1 MKCNETQRNRGE
13 AMTPSDD
20 SALFPRFSAL
30 PRELWSADLDAA
42 TTGQIPWLWH
52 GLLAP
57 GNLTLLT
64 SQWKSGKTTLLSVLL
79 ARRKA
84 GGELL
89 GLGVTAGKTVV
100 ISEESPAHWQAR
112 QRHLDFGEGVC
123 FFCRPFAGKP
133 RACDWLAL
141 VERLGELRRA
151 HGTDLVVV
159 DPLASFLPGRDE
171 GNAAGMLEAL
181 MPLQRLS
188 GQGVAVLVLHHPRKG
203 EPAPGQ
209 AARGS
214 GALSGYVDIL
224 VEMSWLSRA
233 DTEDR
238 RRLLRA
244 WSRHAQ
250 TPRELVIELNAEG
263 TDYECL
269 GDFKAEEFRQ
279 NWEQLRG
286 VLEGAP
292 RRLTRAEVLEA
303 WPREGPRPS
312 AVTLWRW
319 LEQAVAAGLVCR
331 DGDGRRNNPYRYWLA
346 GQEERW
352 AADPVAQLRQQ
363 QEEGIRLLQEQI
375 GVDLGLLDER
385 PGW

>member
-1 MKCNETQRNRGE
+1 MN
-13 AMTPSDD
+13 PSDD
-20 SALFPRFSAL
+20 AALFSRVPAL
-30 PRELWSADLDAA
+30 PRELWSADLGAA
-42 TTGQIPWLWH
+42 ATGQIPWLWH

-79 ARRKA
+79 ARRKS
-84 GGELL
+84 GDPLL
-89 GLGVTAGKTVV
+89 GLGVTPGKTVV

-112 QRHLDFGEGVC
+112 RQLLDFGDGVC
-123 FFCRPFAGKP
+123 FFCRPFAGRP

-141 VERLGELRRA
+141 VERLSELRRA

-159 DPLASFLPGRDE
+159 DPLAAFLPGRDE
-171 GNAAGMLEAL
+171 SNAAGVLEAL

-203 EPAPGQ
+203 TTVPGQ

-224 VEMSWLSRA
+224 VEMNWMGKA
-233 DTEDR
+233 DTDDR

-244 WSRHAQ
+244 WSRHGQ

-269 GDFKAEEFRQ
+269 GDYKAEEFRQ
-279 NWEQLRG
+279 SWCQLRE
-286 VLEGAP
+286 VLEGAL

-303 WPREGPRPS
+303 WPREGPRPC
-312 AVTLWRW
+312 AATLWRW
-319 LEQAVAAGLVCR
+319 LDQGVEAGLVCR
-331 DGDGRRNNPYRYWLA
+331 DGDGRKNHPYRYWLA

-352 AADPVAQLRQQ
+352 AADPVAQIYQQ
-363 QEEGIRLLQEQI
+363 QEEGIRLLQEQL
-375 GVDLGLLDER
+375 GVDLGLLEER
-385 PGW
+385 